1 MSATLQET
9 AQRIANANDRWLRKA
24 VFEPKVV
31 NDIIKKVG
39 VGPIV
44 DQLRTTA
51 LSTVITED
59 SDIKDVLRKIKISN
73 NCYNFI
79 DLIPAHASASIG
91 RYVNAPLST
100 HRGVDAVWAVAKEI
114 SHDQLASFSKWAHAR
129 LSLGEMDAPHIAELI
144 NDAASGKKNA
154 PIYGAVATFV
164 RNTGMGTAIHFHAM
178 VLKVSHE
185 LSLVPVSGK
194 RLGLN
199 AVNKCHKIEY
209 LMESSFNNREIRQN
223 IDIRGRMVGERDRF
237 SQYWHLMNRLSN
249 ALEQH
254 SYMSI
259 REKRRSATTIG
270 QYAKEVIFSD
280 KAGLR
285 DLNLIVSAS
294 GIGAIE
300 RTIY

>member
-1 MSATLQET
+1 MSATLEQT
-9 AQRIANANDRWLRKA
+9 ARKIANADDRWIRAA
-24 VFEPKVV
+24 VFQPKVV
-31 NDIIKKVG
+31 KDIVKQVG

-44 DQLRTTA
+44 NQLRTTA

-79 DLIPAHASASIG
+79 DLIPAHAPASIG
-91 RYVNAPLST
+91 RYVNDPLSM
-100 HRGVDAVWAVAKEI
+100 HRGADAVWAVAKEI
-114 SHDQLASFSKWAHAR
+114 SHDEQTSFSKWAHAR
-129 LSLGEMDAPHIAELI
+129 LSMGEMSTTHIAQLI

-164 RNTGMGTAIHFHAM
+164 RNTSIDTAMHLHAM
-178 VLKVSHE
+178 VLKVSQE

-199 AVNKCHKIEY
+199 TITKCHKIEH
-209 LMESSFNNREIRQN
+209 LMQSSFNNKEIKANIEIR
-223 IDIRGRMVGERDRF
+223 GSMVAQRDRF
-237 SQYWHLMNRLSN
+237 SSYWHLMNRLSN
-249 ALEQH
+249 LLEQH
-254 SYMSI
+254 NYMSI
-259 REKRRSATTIG
+259 REKRRSATAIG

-285 DLNLIVSAS
+285 DLNLIVSTS

-300 RTIY
+300 REIY